1 MNHMSPVVVKKM
13 GFFPA
18 LFLGLFG
25 TIIASVVCA
34 AGLGFYGLNIVDSK
48 AGDVLA
54 LGQGLIRG
62 LPEFQEAL
70 PPALADLLDD
80 KRDPQYRRNID
91 LQARIVPDRNRDDRG
106 RAVIT
111 VTNNGDETVSLMS
124 LRVVLEDDRQVPIRE
139 MVTYA
144 ATPVTIDDQWRG
156 PLLPGSTRKF
166 SVCTWRGSG
175 ELDVSAE
182 VTDLRVWNRDA
193 DVGSSDGDTDLRMT
207 NAWNQD

>member
-34 AGLGFYGLNIVDSK
+34 AGLGFYGLNIVDNK

-91 LQARIVPDRNRDDRG
+91 VEARIVPDRNRDDRG